1 MTSRPA
7 LGRPALPGDV
17 EIVVVGAGVA
27 GLCSALFLAQAGRE
41 VAVLDRAEPWGDASG
56 ANAGTLSIQVKRP
69 EVLALTIES
78 SRLWRRF
85 AEAFAIDVGFVGC
98 GGLRVATSPA
108 EVARLRDSVPD
119 QRARG
124 LDVELLEGAALRDAA
139 PWLGRDVLAA
149 AHCPW
154 DGFSVP
160 LSAGLGL
167 IRAVGRAG
175 GRVIGEAGV
184 EAIEGAAGG
193 FRVAT
198 AAGALRCRTVV
209 LAAGAWLADVAAMLG
224 VELPV
229 MVDVNMLTI
238 TEPAPVIMD
247 RVVTHAGGM
256 LSVKQYANGTCIIG
270 GGWQG
275 RGGPESGAKE
285 LDYERLLHN
294 LRFAA
299 RVVPALAALRVV
311 RSWSGFEAVAPDAL
325 PLFGALPGRDG
336 AFVVGGARGGYSQGP
351 ALGQLMCQLV
361 TTGRTSL
368 PMEPFDPARF
378 VT

>member
-1 MTSRPA
+1 MTSRPT
-7 LGRPALPGDV
+7 LPGDV
-17 EIVVVGAGVA
+17 EIVIVGAGVA

-78 SRLWRRF
+78 TRLWRDF

-108 EVARLRDSVPD
+108 EVARLRDTVPD
-119 QRARG
+119 QRSRG
-124 LDVELLEGAALRDAA
+124 LDVELLEGDALRDAA

-149 AHCPW
+149 AHCPS

-198 AAGALRCRTVV
+198 TAGALRCRTVV
-209 LAAGAWLADVAAMLG
+209 LAAGAWLANVAAMLD

-238 TEPAPVIMD
+238 TEPARVIMD

-299 RVVPALAALRVV
+299 RVVPALAELRLV

-368 PMEPFDPARF
+368 PMERFDPARF